1 MKFQKSSLFEIIALL
16 IILLCLLVDSDEYVP
31 NLNIYINLLLIASII
46 YEVFKSRNYLKHL
59 SSSEIRMRNKNDS
72 YFNIFPFILGS
83 ILCIVMLLFFLIS
96 ESEKI
101 LISTYFLVALSFI
114 IQGLN
119 FIPTA
124 SLLFHDNKLTFQ
136 NGIVKKTIEIEKVAS
151 FSINDDSITFSIRE
165 QEEKIILQ
173 HLELNGSEIK
183 NIDYFLKKN
192 VKLKN

>member
-1 MKFQKSSLFEIIALL
+1 
-16 IILLCLLVDSDEYVP
+16 
-31 NLNIYINLLLIASII
+31 
-46 YEVFKSRNYLKHL
+46 
-59 SSSEIRMRNKNDS
+59 MRNKNDS